1 MSSTLTLTCSRFLS
15 LCELSLIQPSQ
26 FFQTPKVVARPPPV
40 LRGEDVEEDITTESV
55 DSIEYIGK
63 HGKERSANT
72 EPVDSIEFIG
82 KPAKISSSFT
92 SSQKNK
98 KTVKFNDLVDTEVNE
113 ALFEYDQ
120 IIGDFSDV
128 GTESVSLNTTT
139 SGASD
144 SSTER
149 SLAESDGSDVGEMG
163 EVSGKNE
170 SETDEESV
178 EQMLDDIHKT
188 HQLSREDLER

>member
-1 MSSTLTLTCSRFLS
+1 M
-15 LCELSLIQPSQ
+15 
-26 FFQTPKVVARPPPV
+26 
-40 LRGEDVEEDITTESV
+40 DVEEDVTTESV

-63 HGKERSANT
+63 HGKQRPATT

-82 KPAKISSSFT
+82 KPVKISSSFC
-92 SSQKNK
+92 SSQKSK
-98 KTVKFNDLVDTEVNE
+98 KTVKFNDLIDTEVNE

-128 GTESVSLNTTT
+128 GTESVSLNTTV

-144 SSTER
+144 SSDVTER
-149 SLAESDGSDVGEMG
+149 SLAESDGSEKGEMS

-170 SETDEESV
+170 RQSEIDDEQSI
-178 EQMLDDIHKT
+178 EQMLDEIHKT
-188 HQLSREDLER
+188 HQLSQEDLER

>member
-1 MSSTLTLTCSRFLS
+1 MQR
-15 LCELSLIQPSQ
+15 
-26 FFQTPKVVARPPPV
+26 

-63 HGKERSANT
+63 HERPANT

>member
-1 MSSTLTLTCSRFLS
+1 MQR
-15 LCELSLIQPSQ
+15 
-26 FFQTPKVVARPPPV
+26 

-63 HGKERSANT
+63 HERPANT

-82 KPAKISSSFT
+82 KPAKISSSFA

>member
-1 MSSTLTLTCSRFLS
+1 M
-15 LCELSLIQPSQ
+15 
-26 FFQTPKVVARPPPV
+26 
-40 LRGEDVEEDITTESV
+40 
-55 DSIEYIGK
+55 
-63 HGKERSANT
+63 
-72 EPVDSIEFIG
+72 
-82 KPAKISSSFT
+82 
-92 SSQKNK
+92 
-98 KTVKFNDLVDTEVNE
+98 KFNDLIDTEVNE

>member
-1 MSSTLTLTCSRFLS
+1 ML
-15 LCELSLIQPSQ
+15 
-26 FFQTPKVVARPPPV
+26 FQTPKVAALPPLV
-40 LRGEDVEEDITTESV
+40 QRLTGSEVEEEDVTTESV

-63 HGKERSANT
+63 HGKQRPATT

-82 KPAKISSSFT
+82 KPAKISSSF
-92 SSQKNK
+92 SLSQKSK
-98 KTVKFNDLVDTEVNE
+98 KTVKFTDLIDTEVNE

-128 GTESVSLNTTT
+128 GTESVSLNTTV

-144 SSTER
+144 SSDVTER
-149 SLAESDGSDVGEMG
+149 SLAESDESDGGEMS

-170 SETDEESV
+170 AEQSEIDDEQSI
-178 EQMLDDIHKT
+178 EQMLDEIHKT
-188 HQLSREDLER
+188 HQLSQEDLER

>member
-1 MSSTLTLTCSRFLS
+1 MQR
-15 LCELSLIQPSQ
+15 
-26 FFQTPKVVARPPPV
+26 

-63 HGKERSANT
+63 ERPANT

-92 SSQKNK
+92 TSQKNK

-144 SSTER
+144 SSTEQ

>member
-1 MSSTLTLTCSRFLS
+1 M
-15 LCELSLIQPSQ
+15 E
-26 FFQTPKVVARPPPV
+26 V
-40 LRGEDVEEDITTESV
+40 EDDVTTESV

-63 HGKERSANT
+63 HGKQRPATT

-82 KPAKISSSFT
+82 KPAAKISSSF
-92 SSQKNK
+92 SSQSQKSK
-98 KTVKFNDLVDTEVNE
+98 KTVKFNDLIDTEVNE

-139 SGASD
+139 SEASD

-149 SLAESDGSDVGEMG
+149 SLEGESDGSEELGGKVMS
-163 EVSGKNE
+163 EVIGK
-170 SETDEESV
+170 SEIDDEESI

-188 HQLSREDLER
+188 HQMSQEDLER

>member
-1 MSSTLTLTCSRFLS
+1 M
-15 LCELSLIQPSQ
+15 E
-26 FFQTPKVVARPPPV
+26 V
-40 LRGEDVEEDITTESV
+40 EDDVTTESV

-63 HGKERSANT
+63 HGKQRPATT

-82 KPAKISSSFT
+82 KPAAKISSSF
-92 SSQKNK
+92 SSQSQKSK
-98 KTVKFNDLVDTEVNE
+98 KTVKFNDLIDTEVNE

-144 SSTER
+144 SSDVTER
-149 SLAESDGSDVGEMG
+149 SLEGESD
-163 EVSGKNE
+163 E
-170 SETDEESV
+170 SEELGGKVISEVIGKSEIDDEESI

-188 HQLSREDLER
+188 HQMSQEDLER

>member
-1 MSSTLTLTCSRFLS
+1 M
-15 LCELSLIQPSQ
+15 
-26 FFQTPKVVARPPPV
+26 
-40 LRGEDVEEDITTESV
+40 TTESV

-63 HGKERSANT
+63 HGKQRPATT

-82 KPAKISSSFT
+82 EPTKISPALSST
-92 SSQKNK
+92 QKSK
-98 KTVKFNDLVDTEVNE
+98 KTVKFNDLIDTEVNK

-144 SSTER
+144 SSDVTER
-149 SLAESDGSDVGEMG
+149 SLAQSDES
-163 EVSGKNE
+163 EVSGKSEAE
-170 SETDEESV
+170 SEIESV
-178 EQMLDDIHKT
+178 DQMLDEIHKM
-188 HQLSREDLER
+188 HQQSQEDLER

>member
-1 MSSTLTLTCSRFLS
+1 MQR
-15 LCELSLIQPSQ
+15 
-26 FFQTPKVVARPPPV
+26 

-63 HGKERSANT
+63 HRKERPANT

>member
-1 MSSTLTLTCSRFLS
+1 MQR
-15 LCELSLIQPSQ
+15 
-26 FFQTPKVVARPPPV
+26 

-63 HGKERSANT
+63 HGKERPANT

-128 GTESVSLNTTT
+128 GTESVSLNTTV

-144 SSTER
+144 SSDVTER
-149 SLAESDGSDVGEMG
+149 SLAQSDES
-163 EVSGKNE
+163 EVSGKSEAE
-170 SETDEESV
+170 SEIESV
-178 EQMLDDIHKT
+178 DQMLDEIHKM
-188 HQLSREDLER
+188 HQLSQEDLER